1 MTNFLEPMQ
10 PRHNPRSFVS
20 RREETPESRHHVA
33 TYLEGDLGALVL
45 GDTTTSLVGGTTA
58 TIAEASATAEAS
70 TTTTATSARTT
81 TATATAEAA
90 TAATRSITVAGTGSA
105 EVETDGTAVQLGA
118 VEVVEGLASLINRG
132 ELHVTEAL
140 GAARLGV
147 GGQTDSNNGTRL
159 TEELGDGVLVGTEGN
174 VADKQGVAL
183 RAGLVTE
190 VTSASLSAVLIVV
203 VVVVG
208 RAASGVVEVDLAT
221 INLGILLGVVSLGS
235 VGSADVLD
243 ITETGCSLAR

>member
-1 MTNFLEPMQ
+1 MQ
-10 PRHNPRSFVS
+10 PRHKPRSFVS

-33 TYLEGDLGALVL
+33 THLEGDLGALVL
-45 GDTTTSLVGGTTA
+45 GDTTTSLVGSTA
-58 TIAEASATAEAS
+58 TTTAEAS

-132 ELHVTEAL
+132 ELYVSEAL

-159 TEELGDGVLVGTEGN
+159 TEELGDRVLVGTEGD
-174 VADKQGVAL
+174 VADKQGVTL

-190 VTSASLSAVLIVV
+190 VTSASLSAVLVIVV
-203 VVVVG
+203 VVVIG
-208 RAASGVVEVDLAT
+208 RAASGVVEVDLAA
-221 INLGILLGVVSLGS
+221 INLGVLLGVVSLGS